1 MISAKGGVC
10 LVQFADGG
18 KIRGLKG
25 GVNQRGVRDY
35 NERLLISMLQRNG
48 AMAGSDLAR
57 MAGLSPQTVS
67 VIFRKL
73 EKEGLVEK
81 GMPVRGKV
89 GKPSVPMDLATHG
102 VLSFGLKIG
111 RRSADLLLLDFKGN
125 ILQQLH
131 TTFAYP
137 LPEEVFAFLKDGLEA
152 ITAQLPANLRRRI
165 CGLGIATPFELW
177 RWHDLKSVAADKF
190 KSWKDIEM
198 NRTVAA
204 FTDLPVFVLND
215 ATAACRA
222 EHIYGRGREFQD
234 YGYFFIGAFIGGGVV
249 LNDTV
254 FEGNQGNA
262 GALGS
267 MRSTGPLGE
276 IRQLVDVASLH
287 QLEDRLAEA
296 GLDPRLLWRDMSDW
310 TRFERFVEPWIGETA
325 QELAKASLSICSV
338 IDFGAILIDGAFP
351 PAVREAL
358 VERTRGYI
366 ATQDTRGLIPP
377 VIEAGS
383 IGYNARAI
391 GAACSPIF
399 AQYMLNKN
407 TGLSPVGPSAPAG
420 KPST

>member
-1 MISAKGGVC
+1 
-10 LVQFADGG
+10 
-18 KIRGLKG
+18 
-25 GVNQRGVRDY
+25 
-35 NERLLISMLQRNG
+35 MLQRNG
-48 AMAGSDLAR
+48 AMAGGDLAR
-57 MAGLSPQTVS
+57 MAGLSSQTVS
-67 VIFRKL
+67 VIFRQL
-73 EKEGLVEK
+73 ENEGLLQK

-89 GKPSVPMDLATHG
+89 GKPSVPMDLAAHG

-111 RRSADLLLLDFKGN
+111 RRSADLLLLDFKGS

-137 LPEEVFAFLKDGLEA
+137 MPDEVFGFLKEGLGT

-165 CGLGIATPFELW
+165 CGLGVATPFELW

-190 KSWKDIEM
+190 KSWKDIDM
-198 NRTVAA
+198 NREVAA
-204 FTDLPVFVLND
+204 FTELPVYVLND
-215 ATAACRA
+215 ATAACKA

-234 YGYFFIGAFIGGGVV
+234 YAYFFIGAFIGGGVV

-267 MRSTGPLGE
+267 IRSTGPLGE
-276 IRQLVDVASLH
+276 SRQLVDVASIY
-287 QLEDRLAEA
+287 QLEGRLTEA
-296 GLDPRLLWRDMSDW
+296 GLDPRLLWSDLSDW
-310 TRFERFVEPWIGETA
+310 TAFERFVEPWIGETA

-338 IDFGAILIDGAFP
+338 IDFGSILIDGAFP
-351 PAVREAL
+351 PVVREAL
-358 VERTRGYI
+358 VKRTRRYL

-383 IGYNARAI
+383 IGPNARAV

-399 AQYMLNKN
+399 AQYMLNMN
-407 TGLSPVGPSAPAG
+407 TGLSPVGPPAPAG
-420 KPST
+420 RPGS